1 MSADQPTDVEKAR
14 AEIAATRAALAE
26 TTAALA
32 VKADVKTRATATVKA
47 NQAMLA
53 AVAGGVALLVVV
65 RAWTVKRNGKRN
77 GRKHKR

>member
-1 MSADQPTDVEKAR
+1 MSDQPTDVDKAK

-32 VKADVKTRATATVKA
+32 VKADVKTRTKATVKA
-47 NQAMLA
+47 NQTTLA

-65 RAWTVKRNGKRN
+65 RAWTVKRKKQGTRKR
-77 GRKHKR
+77 KR